1 MLLLILADGDVV
13 GLIQQNIRRH
23 EGRIGEEAA
32 VYIVGVLCAFV
43 FELGHAA
50 QLAEHGV
57 AVEDPA
63 QLRVLMHV
71 ALEEEHVLLR
81 IKPAGDILRE
91 LGGGAAAQLGRILA
105 HGERVQVG
113 HEIEAVKLVRKS
125 SPVSYGAEVVA
136 EVQVAG
142 RLDAR
147 KQSLFDGGIVI
158 HMSFSYLTLREI
170 LPRVFS
176 YYTKPTSA

>member
-1 MLLLILADGDVV
+1 MLLKRM
-13 GLIQQNIRRH
+13 IQQNIRRH

-81 IKPAGDILRE
+81 IKSAGDILRE
-91 LGGGAAAQLGRILA
+91 LGGGAAAQIGRILA

-125 SPVSYGAEVVA
+125 SPVLYGAEVVA
-136 EVQVAG
+136 KVQVAG
-142 RLDAR
+142 GLDAR
-147 KQSLFDGGIVI
+147 KQSLFDGGVVI
-158 HMSFSYLTLREI
+158 HSFSPI
-170 LPRVFS
+170 SVW
-176 YYTKPTSA
+176 KK

>member
-32 VYIVGVLCAFV
+32 VYVVGILRAFV
-43 FELGHAA
+43 LELRHAA

-57 AVEDPA
+57 AVEYPA
-63 QLRVLMHV
+63 KLRVLVHM
-71 ALEEEHVLLR
+71 ALKKEHVFLR
-81 IKPAGDILRE
+81 VKPAGDILRK
-91 LGGGAAAQLGRILA
+91 LGSGAAAQLGRVLA

-113 HEIEAVKLVRKS
+113 HEIKAIKFVRKS